1 MIIIMVAVQAWPPMV
16 IEYRLSL
23 SRLQTWPPMVRL
35 VLQMRFMS
43 MAAQVDVVVQSRNGW
58 KSEALGG
65 GRWLSG

>member
-1 MIIIMVAVQAWPPMV
+1 
-16 IEYRLSL
+16 
-23 SRLQTWPPMVRL
+23 MVRL

-43 MAAQVDVVVQSRNGW
+43 MAKQVDVEVQSRNGW